1 MNIRQL
7 VASKA
12 VCDNDEELTA
22 LTDIISERIKSLK
35 PKNDIEATRIVNK
48 EIAVFMR
55 VKGL

>member
-1 MNIRQL
+1 MIAN
-7 VASKA
+7 KA
-12 VCDNDEELTA
+12 VCDDEQELTA

>member
-1 MNIRQL
+1 MNIRKMI
-7 VASKA
+7 ANKA
-12 VCDNDEELTA
+12 VCDDEQELTA

-48 EIAVFMR
+48 EVAIFMR